1 MGESIG
7 ELLLASGKITQ
18 EELESARE
26 YLDSTGTAGK
36 LARILVKLGHVKESE
51 MADFLAQEQGL
62 ARVKESEVTLTDE
75 LMGLIPRAIVEKHE
89 IVPVSKEG
97 ETLVVAASDPTD
109 YEAIEEVRF
118 CTGLDV
124 RVVVISHGDAQ
135 KLISGYYGVEVS
147 GRGPT
152 VKEPMRKVKAQAVAS
167 SIDGL
172 KAEPPALVKALAEAL
187 VEKGV
192 LSLDDIRTRLTR

>member
-26 YLDSTGTAGK
+26 YLDSTGAAGK

-62 ARVKESEVTLTDE
+62 ARVKESEVTLADE
-75 LMGLIPRAIVEKHE
+75 LMGLIPRSIVEKHE

-97 ETLVVAASDPTD
+97 RTLVVAASDPTD

-118 CTGLDV
+118 CTGRDV
-124 RVVVISHGDAQ
+124 RVAVISHGDAQ
-135 KLISGYYGVEVS
+135 KLISGYYGVEGP

-152 VKEPMRKVKAQAVAS
+152 VKEPMRKVKAKAVAS

-172 KAEPPALVKALAEAL
+172 KAEPPALVRALAQAL